1 MPERFRHLRSLIFI
15 AACFASMATL
25 SPAIADENSQPP
37 LDGEDG
43 RPLAIGEFQPEATLK
58 VHQTPL
64 THAKFPVVD
73 DHTHFRYRLKH
84 SPEQLDDFVAVMDR
98 NNIALCVSLDGRLGA
113 EFDEHAKYLWTKYPD
128 RFLIYAN
135 IDWRGNGDP
144 DKPETWDCQRPDF
157 GRRMALELAE
167 VKKKGASGLKLF
179 KQFGLGYK
187 DADGSF
193 LKIDDPRWD
202 PIWKACGEL
211 GLPVI
216 IHTADPVAFF
226 KSIDK
231 TNERWE
237 ELSRHPDW
245 SFYGDQFPSRE
256 ELLAARNRVIKR
268 HPETTFIGAHFAN
281 NAEDLGTLTTWLEKY
296 PNLYIE
302 PASRI
307 SELGRQPY
315 TSREFF
321 LKYQDRILFGTDGP
335 WPEQRLHY
343 YWRFLETLDEYFP
356 YSEKVPPPQ
365 GLWYIYGIG
374 LPDDVLKKIY
384 HENAAK
390 VIPGVKEKLKVY
402 QAKQQAAAGNP
413 GS

>member
-1 MPERFRHLRSLIFI
+1 MFCPPRRLRSLVWLLVVL
-15 AACFASMATL
+15 ASGPSLAFAQSGE
-25 SPAIADENSQPP
+25 DDPP

-43 RPLAIGEFQPEATLK
+43 RQLAIGEFRPAATLR
-58 VHQTPL
+58 VRQTNL
-64 THAKFPVVD
+64 TGAKFPVVD

-84 SPEQLDDFVAVMDR
+84 SPEQLDDFVDVMDR
-98 NNIALCVSLDGRLGA
+98 NNIALCVSLDGKLGDD
-113 EFDEHAKYLWTKYPD
+113 FDGHAKYLWTKYPD

-135 IDWRGNGDP
+135 IDWQGEGDP
-144 DKPETWDCQRPDF
+144 EKPETWACQRPEF

-187 DADGSF
+187 DADGSL

-226 KSIDK
+226 EPIDK

-245 SFYGDQFPSRE
+245 SFYGDEFPSRE
-256 ELLAARNRVIKR
+256 ELLTARNRVIER
-268 HPETTFIGAHFAN
+268 HTETIFIGAHMAN
-281 NAEDLGTLTTWLEKY
+281 NSEDLAVVSEWLDKY
-296 PNLYIE
+296 PNLYVE

-315 TSREFF
+315 TSRDFI

-335 WPEQRLHY
+335 WPEERLHY
-343 YWRFLETLDEYFP
+343 YWRYFETFDEYFA

-390 VIPGVKEKLKVY
+390 VIPGVEGKLKKY
-402 QAKQQAAAGNP
+402 LAKQHATK
-413 GS
+413 